1 MVHIYGGWRCC
12 KLGRGNK
19 ATIYIVGDWVESSFK
34 WRPWHSLGIVFFL
47 VFVFLAFMM
56 NLSVIYINSSRSS
69 STLSSSSS
77 SHPQSGEFNIAAI
90 WRWSASKYYRVLQ
103 IIGKY
108 CRVLQ
113 LAAIWRW
120 PASKPD
126 WSVWTNTTSTTFA
139 GSSEIFLKQ
148 LQTGK
153 KIKWRH
159 NKEMLPHHV
168 TSHHYH
174 PITRKTSVCL
184 VFWTAR

>member
-34 WRPWHSLGIVFFL
+34 WRPRHSLGIFFYL

-90 WRWSASKYYRVLQ
+90 WRWS
-103 IIGKY
+103 
-108 CRVLQ
+108 
-113 LAAIWRW
+113 
-120 PASKPD
+120 ASKPD

-174 PITRKTSVCL
+174 PITRKTSLCF

>member
-103 IIGKY
+103 IIRKYCRVLQLAVIWRWSASKYYRVLQIIRKY

-120 PASKPD
+120 SASKPD

-139 GSSEIFLKQ
+139 GSSEIFSNNCRQLK
-148 LQTGK
+148 
-153 KIKWRH
+153 
-159 NKEMLPHHV
+159 
-168 TSHHYH
+168 Y
-174 PITRKTSVCL
+174 
-184 VFWTAR
+184 

>member
-34 WRPWHSLGIVFFL
+34 WRHRHSLGIFFYL

-77 SHPQSGEFNIAAI
+77 LHPQSGEFNIAAI

-103 IIGKY
+103 IIRKYCRVLQSIAEY

-126 WSVWTNTTSTTFA
+126 WSVWTNTTTSTTFA
-139 GSSEIFLKQ
+139 GSS
-148 LQTGK
+148 
-153 KIKWRH
+153 KIIWNNGRQVK
-159 NKEMLPHHV
+159 N
-168 TSHHYH
+168 
-174 PITRKTSVCL
+174 
-184 VFWTAR
+184 